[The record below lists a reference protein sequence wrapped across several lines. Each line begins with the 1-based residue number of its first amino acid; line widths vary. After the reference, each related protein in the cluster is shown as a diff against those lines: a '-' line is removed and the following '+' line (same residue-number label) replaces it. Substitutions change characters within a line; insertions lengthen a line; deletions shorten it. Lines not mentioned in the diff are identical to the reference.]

1 MFCRTRIL
9 QRMVDVCFAVAIA
22 RPELAHYSR
31 LHKLWPSNFGR
42 GMLRGETV
50 PRSIERYRTIIEVN
64 RVAIV
69 ETAPEKVFCGMCAAL
84 KKVMPCDRAGL
95 TVYDPEHD
103 ALKIAALYG
112 RYENSFFHV
121 GDFLR
126 RNDSQNGWTFEHQS
140 RTLRRDLAKEHQFA
154 LEKHTLE
161 EGFQSL
167 CSVPLV
173 VYGKGVG
180 VVTILSQQK
189 NQYSHRDG
197 EYLQDVANQIALLVA
212 MLAPHC
218 THHPQS
224 KLVCP
229 RCIASAGG
237 RTTTAKY
244 KEQLS
249 AWGQKGGVVR
259 KKVVS
264 SPDCRRP
271 PGWRCCNAWCY
282 STEILRS
289 AVAGVEADARTT
301 ADQDFPDT
309 TGHSS
314 SEPIFAQTSR
324 QVSPQLC

>member
-1 MFCRTRIL
+1 
-9 QRMVDVCFAVAIA
+9 MVDVCFAVAIA
-22 RPELAHYSR
+22 RPELAYYSR

-112 RYENSFFHV
+112 RYENSFFRV

-140 RTLRRDLAKEHQFA
+140 GTLRRDLAKEHQFA

-161 EGFQSL
+161 EGFLSL

-189 NQYSHRDG
+189 NQYSHRHG
-197 EYLQDVANQIALLVA
+197 QYLQDVANQIALLVA

-224 KLVCP
+224 KLLCP

-249 AWGQKGGVVR
+249 AWGQKGGRR
-259 KKVVS
+259 KKE
-264 SPDCRRP
+264 
-271 PGWRCCNAWCY
+271 GG
-282 STEILRS
+282 EL
-289 AVAGVEADARTT
+289 
-301 ADQDFPDT
+301 
-309 TGHSS
+309 
-314 SEPIFAQTSR
+314 
-324 QVSPQLC
+324 

>member
-1 MFCRTRIL
+1 VHPSLLANDGNQQCCRQLHAVTGRTLVHPDLAIGFVGSSFQLATAVGPACVSDRSMFCRTRIL

-249 AWGQKGGVVR
+249 AWGQKGGRR
-259 KKVVS
+259 KKEGGELS
-264 SPDCRRP
+264 
-271 PGWRCCNAWCY
+271 
-282 STEILRS
+282 
-289 AVAGVEADARTT
+289 
-301 ADQDFPDT
+301 
-309 TGHSS
+309 
-314 SEPIFAQTSR
+314 
-324 QVSPQLC
+324 

>member
-1 MFCRTRIL
+1 M
-9 QRMVDVCFAVAIA
+9 
-22 RPELAHYSR
+22 
-31 LHKLWPSNFGR
+31 
-42 GMLRGETV
+42 

-69 ETAPEKVFCGMCAAL
+69 ETAPEKVFCGMCASL

-112 RYENSFFHV
+112 RYENSFFRV

-189 NQYSHRDG
+189 INIRIEMANTCRMSLIRLLYWWQCSHLTAPTIPNR
-197 EYLQDVANQIALLVA
+197 NSCALDAL
-212 MLAPHC
+212 
-218 THHPQS
+218 
-224 KLVCP
+224 P
-229 RCIASAGG
+229 RQGAARRPPSTKSNYRSGG
-237 RTTTAKY
+237 K
-244 KEQLS
+244 KE
-249 AWGQKGGVVR
+249 GVVR

-264 SPDCRRP
+264 SP
-271 PGWRCCNAWCY
+271 NVAA
-282 STEILRS
+282 LR
-289 AVAGVEADARTT
+289 AGGAATHGAMALKFYDKA
-301 ADQDFPDT
+301 
-309 TGHSS
+309 
-314 SEPIFAQTSR
+314 
-324 QVSPQLC
+324 

>member
-1 MFCRTRIL
+1 
-9 QRMVDVCFAVAIA
+9 
-22 RPELAHYSR
+22 
-31 LHKLWPSNFGR
+31 
-42 GMLRGETV
+42 MLRGETV

-95 TVYDPEHD
+95 TVYDPEQD

-112 RYENSFFHV
+112 RYENSFFRV
-121 GDFLR
+121 GD
-126 RNDSQNGWTFEHQS
+126 
-140 RTLRRDLAKEHQFA
+140 
-154 LEKHTLE
+154 
-161 EGFQSL
+161 
-167 CSVPLV
+167 

-197 EYLQDVANQIALLVA
+197 QYLQDVANQIALLVA

-249 AWGQKGGVVR
+249 AWGQKGGRR
-259 KKVVS
+259 KKEGGEL
-264 SPDCRRP
+264 P
-271 PGWRCCNAWCY
+271 
-282 STEILRS
+282 
-289 AVAGVEADARTT
+289 
-301 ADQDFPDT
+301 
-309 TGHSS
+309 
-314 SEPIFAQTSR
+314 
-324 QVSPQLC
+324 

>member
-1 MFCRTRIL
+1 
-9 QRMVDVCFAVAIA
+9 
-22 RPELAHYSR
+22 
-31 LHKLWPSNFGR
+31 
-42 GMLRGETV
+42 V

-112 RYENSFFHV
+112 RYENSFFRV

-161 EGFQSL
+161 EGFRSL

-180 VVTILSQQK
+180 VVTILCQQK

-197 EYLQDVANQIALLVA
+197 EYLQDVAN
-212 MLAPHC
+212 HC
-218 THHPQS
+218 F
-224 KLVCP
+224 
-229 RCIASAGG
+229 IGG
-237 RTTTAKY
+237 
-244 KEQLS
+244 
-249 AWGQKGGVVR
+249 
-259 KKVVS
+259 
-264 SPDCRRP
+264 
-271 PGWRCCNAWCY
+271 N
-282 STEILRS
+282 
-289 AVAGVEADARTT
+289 ARTSLH
-301 ADQDFPDT
+301 PP
-309 TGHSS
+309 S
-314 SEPIFAQTSR
+314 PIETRVPSMHCLGR
-324 QVSPQLC
+324 GPHDDGQVQRATIGVGAKRRAS

>member
-1 MFCRTRIL
+1 LTYALLLRG
-9 QRMVDVCFAVAIA
+9 IA
-22 RPELAHYSR
+22 RPELAYYSR
-31 LHKLWPSNFGR
+31 LHELLPSNFGR

-249 AWGQKGGVVR
+249 AWGQKGGRR
-259 KKVVS
+259 KKE
-264 SPDCRRP
+264 
-271 PGWRCCNAWCY
+271 G
-282 STEILRS
+282 
-289 AVAGVEADARTT
+289 
-301 ADQDFPDT
+301 
-309 TGHSS
+309 
-314 SEPIFAQTSR
+314 SELP
-324 QVSPQLC
+324 